1 MNIKVYKGITE
12 DVYSISFQN
21 KDKLNTFLKENNY
34 TEDLTQML
42 SDGFFLVDD
51 EKIIVKIDDKK
62 MRFIVKIK
70 LFYFLIFSIKA
81 SKFSRMC
88 SRNSVTASVS
98 FCVLCSIIFFTPLLF
113 MLPYYNNT
121 NIYTFLVTLV
131 VTAMSV
137 YIN

>member
-51 EKIIVKIDDKK
+51 EKIIVKIDE
-62 MRFIVKIK
+62 INHKIR
-70 LFYFLIFSIKA
+70 FLISIK
-81 SKFSRMC
+81 K
-88 SRNSVTASVS
+88 
-98 FCVLCSIIFFTPLLF
+98 
-113 MLPYYNNT
+113 
-121 NIYTFLVTLV
+121 
-131 VTAMSV
+131 
-137 YIN
+137 